1 MKTRFFLYILLFFA
15 QISIAQ
21 DSKKIII
28 HHADFS
34 DINQIEIPDAVL
46 LTGNISAEHDGV
58 LINCNKAYFFEKE
71 NYIKLFGEVHMNQGD
86 TIHLNSRY
94 AEYNG
99 ANGFAYATGEV
110 LLTSP
115 DSTLETDTLRFNRNE
130 HLVYYN
136 SFGTITNEGN
146 VLTSNAGRY
155 YLAEKKFQFLNAVTI
170 TTDQGTI
177 VKSNHLDF
185 YEVPQHS
192 YVFGPSTITNES
204 NFIYTENGFY
214 DVKSD
219 IGKLVKNSYIIYDDR
234 QIEADSI
241 YYDKIKDF
249 SSATNNVKVTD
260 TINNMVVR
268 GHYAEVYRSQ
278 DSMFVT
284 KKALVSALTEEQD
297 SVYLH
302 AKRIVVTG
310 PVEERIIRAYHN
322 ARIFKTEMSGK
333 SDSIHW
339 SQKEGLTQMIGRPVL
354 WNGESQLTGEVI
366 HLLNDP
372 ITEQLDSLKVLN
384 NAFVIQKDS
393 LGTGFNQVK
402 GANMYGKFLE
412 NKLREIDLIKNAEII
427 YYMYNDNDEFIGI
440 NKGICSQIHLE
451 LEDNKIETAT
461 LMVAPKSEIYPES
474 ELPENAR
481 KLKDFN
487 WRGDERIR
495 TLNEIFP
502 ESELELDKQAKQASE
517 IQQKEAESPM
527 EVLRETLDYQPEP
540 TETETDTISTK
551 QHQNIQ

>member
-99 ANGFAYATGEV
+99 TNGFAYATGEV

-372 ITEQLDSLKVLN
+372 VTEQLDSLKVLN

-412 NKLREIDLIKNAEII
+412 NKLREIDLIKNSEII

-495 TLNEIFP
+495 TLDEIFP

-540 TETETDTISTK
+540 TEAETDTISTK
-551 QHQNIQ
+551 QHQNTQ